1 MTGGPGGPR
10 GRLVLLEAKDPARR
24 RGLAALL
31 SEAGHAPVEAVA
43 PWEVALVDLAPGE
56 EPPGIA
62 GGPLVLLAD
71 HVEPDTVSAAA
82 AVSVLPRNAPARQ
95 VEAAVAAAAAG
106 LVVRLPGAAAPP
118 RPGFARDEP
127 SATLLTPREV
137 EILAMVGE
145 GASNKAVAR
154 RLGISAHTVKFHLE
168 AVFRKLGVT
177 TRAEAVARG
186 LRQRLI
192 EM

>member
-1 MTGGPGGPR
+1 
-10 GRLVLLEAKDPARR
+10 LVLLEAKDPARR

-31 SEAGHAPVEAVA
+31 GEAGHAPVDVAA

-62 GGPLVLLAD
+62 GGPLLLLAD
-71 HVEPDTVSAAA
+71 HVEPDTGGTAAGA
-82 AVSVLPRNAPARQ
+82 ATTVSVLPRNAPARQ

-106 LVVRLPGAAAPP
+106 LVVRLPNLGGTPP
-118 RPGFARDEP
+118 PGPPGFARDEP
-127 SATLLTPREV
+127 NAPLLTPREV
-137 EILAMVGE
+137 EILAMVGD

-168 AVFRKLGVT
+168 AVFRKLGVA
-177 TRAEAVARG
+177 TRAEAVAQG